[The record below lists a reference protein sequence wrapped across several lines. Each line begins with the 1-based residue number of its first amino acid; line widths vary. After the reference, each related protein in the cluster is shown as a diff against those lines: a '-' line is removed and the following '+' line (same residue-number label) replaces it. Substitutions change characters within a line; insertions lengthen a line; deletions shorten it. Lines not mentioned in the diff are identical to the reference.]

1 MSFDIDTDNWTH
13 ELSGYTDNLHKEIL
27 ILNISKDDLINE
39 NYNCVEEIG
48 RFESGDWDSYAS
60 ILSEEEA
67 EESKKE
73 SEKYRKELEDDDENN
88 EYEYFI
94 NTTYLYCE
102 NKYVHSVS
110 SYTKEESDKL
120 TDDEALSSHKFSQ
133 ENLDSLKKDKNTKLE
148 ILKDIFT
155 DIDFPDY
162 ANEEWYSALAHQ
174 KSVAKLEYY
183 WEGILPD
190 YPNVAKTLANNH
202 HINKKLLSD
211 VRNFGKRLEKVE
223 ETKNIGYAIEDLVFA
238 NPIFIEL
245 RFEIFAERKDFFEEF
260 YEPEKRRN
268 SYFPL
273 FLKNPNMPIDVL
285 KKLVDEYD
293 YYEAK
298 EHPNYPKSNNLGVKI
313 KNINEEQIEKSKI
326 KLIEE
331 DKIELKFHFNTEL
344 CEEYETDEVK
354 EGEATNMVEDW
365 NFSVSYP
372 LVTNVLDLGIKD
384 EINCDAL
391 VSVLLNDCEHEWDDD
406 ENESFKYPVFGDWA
420 LKLYNDSKSYQ
431 IDDNTGS
438 EHFFVGDNNASLWVK
453 ITDKDG
459 NVKYETE
466 NAFDD
471 IEQDEALAYYLDSFR
486 D

>member
-1 MSFDIDTDNWTH
+1 MD
-13 ELSGYTDNLHKEIL
+13 
-27 ILNISKDDLINE
+27 
-39 NYNCVEEIG
+39 
-48 RFESGDWDSYAS
+48 
-60 ILSEEEA
+60 
-67 EESKKE
+67 
-73 SEKYRKELEDDDENN
+73 
-88 EYEYFI
+88 
-94 NTTYLYCE
+94 
-102 NKYVHSVS
+102 
-110 SYTKEESDKL
+110 
-120 TDDEALSSHKFSQ
+120 
-133 ENLDSLKKDKNTKLE
+133 
-148 ILKDIFT
+148 
-155 DIDFPDY
+155 
-162 ANEEWYSALAHQ
+162 
-174 KSVAKLEYY
+174 
-183 WEGILPD
+183 
-190 YPNVAKTLANNH
+190 
-202 HINKKLLSD
+202 
-211 VRNFGKRLEKVE
+211 
-223 ETKNIGYAIEDLVFA
+223 
-238 NPIFIEL
+238 
-245 RFEIFAERKDFFEEF
+245 
-260 YEPEKRRN
+260 
-268 SYFPL
+268 
-273 FLKNPNMPIDVL
+273 
-285 KKLVDEYD
+285 
-293 YYEAK
+293 
-298 EHPNYPKSNNLGVKI
+298 
-313 KNINEEQIEKSKI
+313 KI
-326 KLIEE
+326 KLTKE

-406 ENESFKYPVFGDWA
+406 DNESFKYPVFGDWA